1 MKRFLFFVCLLSITL
16 FLLLFP
22 EDAFLCASLGIRLWF
37 STLLPTL
44 LPFLILS
51 GVLIRCHVTDCLPE
65 SSAPVWKYLFS
76 LSSSGTC
83 ALFTGLLCGFPM
95 GAKITAD
102 LYKEKKLSKEEAM
115 YLLTFSNFPS
125 PSFLASYLCIHT
137 FHNQKLLLPVFLI
150 TYLSGFLCSLLF
162 RRYFPASLENPFVF
176 YERSTKKEAPASFPL
191 GEILDASIMNSFEA
205 ITKLGGY
212 IILFS
217 VFQGILKKLFHGCTP
232 LLILLCSITELTT
245 GISLLKNSQW
255 PASVLFPLILGL
267 TVSGGLCVAA
277 QTKSMLTGTDLPF
290 WPYVSGKILCFL
302 IASGL
307 SFLFVVFF
315 QVI

>member
-1 MKRFLFFVCLLSITL
+1 MKRFFCFLCLLLITL
-16 FLLLFP
+16 FLICFP

-51 GVLIRCHVTDCLPE
+51 DILIRCHVTAYLPQ
-65 SSAPVWKYLFS
+65 SLAPVWKRLFS
-76 LSSSGTC
+76 LSSSGIC

-95 GAKITAD
+95 GAKTTAD
-102 LYKEKKLSKEEAM
+102 LYREQKLSKEEAM

-137 FHNQKLLLPVFLI
+137 FQNRNLIFPVFLI
-150 TYLSGFLCSLLF
+150 VYLSGFLCSLFF
-162 RRYFPASLENPFVF
+162 RIRFPFS
-176 YERSTKKEAPASFPL
+176 ERSAKKEASESFPF

-217 VFQGILKKLFHGCTP
+217 VFQGILKKLLSGSTP
-232 LLILLCSITELTT
+232 LLLLFCSITELTT
-245 GISLLKNSQW
+245 GIALLKNAPW
-255 PASVLFPLILGL
+255 PATVLFPLLLGL
-267 TVSGGLCVAA
+267 TASGGLCVTA

-302 IASGL
+302 IAFGL
-307 SFLFVVFF
+307 SCLFVVFF
-315 QVI
+315 QVV